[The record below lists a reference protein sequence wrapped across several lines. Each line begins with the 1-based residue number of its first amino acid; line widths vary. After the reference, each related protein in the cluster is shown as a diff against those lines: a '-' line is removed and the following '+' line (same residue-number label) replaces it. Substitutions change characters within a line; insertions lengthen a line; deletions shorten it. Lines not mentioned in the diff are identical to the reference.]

1 MKEFLR
7 ETSFLNFNDPSFD
20 EFTSAIDSSK
30 SSKEIALQLYFHV
43 RDSFLYDPYHLD
55 LRQDALKAS
64 NVLRKK
70 RAWCVE
76 KATVLAACSR
86 KFNIPSRL
94 GYSIVT
100 NHIGIEKLSRY
111 LLKDE
116 IVFHGYVEMFL
127 DNKWVKCTPSFDKNI
142 CRLMDVEPLNWNGE
156 ADSMFQGFKKGKKY
170 MEYVY
175 FYGEFE
181 DVPIE
186 LMNAEM
192 KKHYPHLFT
201 EKFETKEFSF
211 FHL

>member
-76 KATVLAACSR
+76 KATVLAACAR

-100 NHIGIEKLSRY
+100 NHIGSEKLVYY
-111 LLKDE
+111 LRKNE

-142 CRLMDVEPLNWNGE
+142 CRLMDVEPLNWDGE
-156 ADSMFQGFKKGKKY
+156 ADSMFQEFKKEKKY

-192 KKHYPHLFT
+192 KKHYPHLFA

-211 FHL
+211 YHL

>member
-1 MKEFLR
+1 MKEFLK
-7 ETSFLNFNDPSFD
+7 ETSFLNFKDPSFD
-20 EFTSAIDSSK
+20 EFTSVIDSSE
-30 SSKEIALQLYFHV
+30 SPREIAVQLYFHV
-43 RDSFLYDPYHLD
+43 RDRFLYDPYHLD

-64 NVLRKK
+64 NVLLKK

-76 KATVLAACSR
+76 KANVLAACAR

-100 NHIGIEKLSRY
+100 NHVGIEKLSRY
-111 LLKDE
+111 LFKNE

-142 CRLMDVEPLNWNGE
+142 CRLMDIEPLNWDGD
-156 ADSMFQGFKKGKKY
+156 ADSMFQEFKKGEKY
-170 MEYVY
+170 MEYVH

-211 FHL
+211 YHL

>member
-55 LRQDALKAS
+55 LRKDALKAS

-76 KATVLAACSR
+76 KATVLAACAR

-211 FHL
+211 YHL

>member
-76 KATVLAACSR
+76 KATVLAACAR

-100 NHIGIEKLSRY
+100 NHIGSEKLVYY
-111 LLKDE
+111 LRKNE

-142 CRLMDVEPLNWNGE
+142 CRLMDVEPLNWDGE
-156 ADSMFQGFKKGKKY
+156 ADSMFQEFKKEKKY

>member
-1 MKEFLR
+1 MKEFLK

-20 EFTSAIDSSK
+20 EFTSVIDSSK
-30 SSKEIALQLYFHV
+30 SPREIAVQLYFHV
-43 RDSFLYDPYHLD
+43 RDRFLYDPYHLD
-55 LRQDALKAS
+55 LRQDALRAS
-64 NVLRKK
+64 NVLLKK

-76 KATVLAACSR
+76 KANVLAACAR

-100 NHIGIEKLSRY
+100 NHIGIEKLVHY
-111 LLKDE
+111 LCKNE
-116 IVFHGYVEMFL
+116 IVFHGYVEIFL

-142 CRLMDVEPLNWNGE
+142 CRLMDIEPLNWDGVN
-156 ADSMFQGFKKGKKY
+156 DSMFQEFKKGEKY

-211 FHL
+211 YHL

>member
-76 KATVLAACSR
+76 KATVLAACAR

-100 NHIGIEKLSRY
+100 NHIGSEKLVYY
-111 LLKDE
+111 LRKNE

-142 CRLMDVEPLNWNGE
+142 CRLMDVEPLNWDGE
-156 ADSMFQGFKKGKKY
+156 ADSMFQEFKKEKKY

-211 FHL
+211 YHL

>member
-76 KATVLAACSR
+76 KATVLAACAR

-100 NHIGIEKLSRY
+100 NHIGSEKLVYY
-111 LLKDE
+111 LRKNE

-142 CRLMDVEPLNWNGE
+142 CRLMDVEPLNWDGE
-156 ADSMFQGFKKGKKY
+156 ADSMFQEFKKGKKY

-211 FHL
+211 YHL

>member
-30 SSKEIALQLYFHV
+30 SPREIAVQLYFHV
-43 RDSFLYDPYHLD
+43 RDSFLFDPYHLD

-64 NVLRKK
+64 NVILKK

-76 KATVLAACSR
+76 KATVLAACAR

-100 NHIGIEKLSRY
+100 NHVGIEKLSRY
-111 LLKDE
+111 LLKNE

-142 CRLMDVEPLNWNGE
+142 CRLMDVEPLNWDGE
-156 ADSMFQGFKKGKKY
+156 ADSMFQEFKKEKKY

>member
-55 LRQDALKAS
+55 LRKDALKAS

-76 KATVLAACSR
+76 KATVLAACAR

-100 NHIGIEKLSRY
+100 NHIGSEKLVYY
-111 LLKDE
+111 LRKNE

-142 CRLMDVEPLNWNGE
+142 CRLMDVEPLNWDGE
-156 ADSMFQGFKKGKKY
+156 ADSMFQEFKKGKKY